1 MSNNKKIIYDIREQ
15 LAKEFN
21 IMVELRRLN
30 KYNEYEITIFDKNR
44 YHSKEFASF
53 VFELKKKLWD
63 NNIYGVYFT
72 LSIPQKSIP
81 QKLIVQ
87 ENLDTCIQ
95 HKYKTHEY
103 KTNIPIKQD
112 TYKKGENEWIS
123 LAA

>member
-95 HKYKTHEY
+95 HKYKT
-103 KTNIPIKQD
+103 N
-112 TYKKGENEWIS
+112 GS
-123 LAA
+123 V